1 MRFPCQSFRL
11 TQIQNGWW
19 LMRLQIPPAYYEG
32 KKMKCLLR
40 TVQEATY
47 KELYQLTFREF

>member
-19 LMRLQIPPAYYEG
+19 LMRLQIPPAYYES